1 MIDNLES
8 KITFEIPNSLD
19 FDRFI
24 RGGQNYSSF
33 WQNLQHQQDLAAR
46 TAGMGSLGLPSS
58 GLNTDY
64 NASMADFNLLNSLQ
78 SFASRSSSAGVGS
91 GSGAS
96 GVLLGDGSEQLL
108 DPTYERFIGDVW
120 VGIVLTLMILS
131 SIFCMCS
138 CFLYHKFRQWQRS
151 VLSARSQTLS
161 SMDIETPPPYDV
173 ESLPSYTIVSGL
185 PSYNDAIEQ
194 LKQKQLQRSLGG
206 GYAGYEPVKVQH
218 ASVIKLFESQSQELG
233 GIAAGQPA
241 KLEEIRYNFAN
252 VVPAVAVRSNQPSN
266 QTGNTGGTPA
276 VVESVNEVSPTTS
289 SNSQTNAP
297 VAVTTVPSFKSH
309 VVPPPVAV
317 EVGDGTMAIAVSL
330 KKFHVSR
337 YTLEDELSSS
347 NGVS

>member
-1 MIDNLES
+1 MAMIDNLES

-19 FDRFI
+19 FDRLI

-46 TAGMGSLGLPSS
+46 TAGMGSLGLPPASS
-58 GLNTDY
+58 GGVNVDY
-64 NASMADFNLLNSLQ
+64 NATMADFNLLNSLQ
-78 SFASRSSSAGVGS
+78 SFASRSSSTGAGVG
-91 GSGAS
+91 A
-96 GVLLGDGSEQLL
+96 GVILGDGSEQLL

-151 VLSARSQTLS
+151 VLTARSQTLS

-185 PSYNDAIEQ
+185 PSYSDAIEQ

-206 GYAGYEPVKVQH
+206 GGYAGYEPVKLQH
-218 ASVIKLFESQSQELG
+218 ASVIKLFESQSQELA
-233 GIAAGQPA
+233 ISTGQPAA
-241 KLEEIRYNFAN
+241 KLEEIRYNFSN
-252 VVPAVAVRSNQPSN
+252 VVPAVAIRSNQPNN
-266 QTGNTGGTPA
+266 QQLTGAPVT
-276 VVESVNEVSPTTS
+276 VESVNEVSPTTS
-289 SNSQTNAP
+289 SSNGQTNAP
-297 VAVTTVPSFKSH
+297 STMTTVLPSFKSH
-309 VVPPPVAV
+309 VEV
-317 EVGDGTMAIAVSL
+317 VGDGTTTAIAVSL

>member
-33 WQNLQHQQDLAAR
+33 WQNLQHQQELAAR
-46 TAGMGSLGLPSS
+46 SAGMGSLGLPSS
-58 GLNTDY
+58 GGIVDY
-64 NASMADFNLLNSLQ
+64 NATMADYNLLNSLQ
-78 SFASRSSSAGVGS
+78 SFASRSSSAGS
-91 GSGAS
+91 GSGA
-96 GVLLGDGSEQLL
+96 GVVLGGDGTGQLL

-151 VLSARSQTLS
+151 VLTARSQTLS

-218 ASVIKLFESQSQELG
+218 ASVIKLFESQELG
-233 GIAAGQPA
+233 GIAQPA

-252 VVPAVAVRSNQPSN
+252 VVPAVAARTNQPSN
-266 QTGNTGGTPA
+266 QIGSTGGGGAPV

-297 VAVTTVPSFKSH
+297 AATTVPSFKSH
-309 VVPPPVAV
+309 VSPPPVAV

>member
-19 FDRFI
+19 FDKLI
-24 RGGQNYSSF
+24 RAGGQNYSSF
-33 WQNLQHQQDLAAR
+33 WQNLHHQQDLAAR
-46 TAGMGSLGLPSS
+46 AAGMGSLGMP
-58 GLNTDY
+58 GADY
-64 NASMADFNLLNSLQ
+64 NATVAAAADFNLLNSLQ
-78 SFASRSSSAGVGS
+78 SFASRSSSGSVGS
-91 GSGAS
+91 G

-151 VLSARSQTLS
+151 VLTARSQTLS
-161 SMDIETPPPYDV
+161 SMDVETPPPYDV

-185 PSYNDAIEQ
+185 PSYSDAIEQ
-194 LKQKQLQRSLGG
+194 LKQKQLQRTL
-206 GYAGYEPVKVQH
+206 GYAGYEPVKLQH

-233 GIAAGQPA
+233 ISQGAEPA

-252 VVPAVAVRSNQPSN
+252 VVPAVAAN
-266 QTGNTGGTPA
+266 GGA
-276 VVESVNEVSPTTS
+276 AGLGGVEIVNEVSPTTS
-289 SNSQTNAP
+289 SNSQSMGA
-297 VAVTTVPSFKSH
+297 AVPAYKGH
-309 VVPPPVAV
+309 VPPVAG
-317 EVGDGTMAIAVSL
+317 EVGDGTVIAVSL

-337 YTLEDELSSS
+337 YTVEDELS